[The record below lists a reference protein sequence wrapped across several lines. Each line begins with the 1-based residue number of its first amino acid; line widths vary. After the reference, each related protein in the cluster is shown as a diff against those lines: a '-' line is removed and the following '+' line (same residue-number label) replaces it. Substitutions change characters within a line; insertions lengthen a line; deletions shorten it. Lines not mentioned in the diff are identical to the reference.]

1 MSDPTPTPT
10 ATATP
15 STTAPT
21 DSPVVETPPTA
32 PTVPTTTSTGPTS
45 LTITVLVQSGARHNF
60 LIDTAYLDRH
70 AVKAVTEPLDMTVTQ
85 LKECIWKDWR
95 DDWDQRPAS
104 AQYIKLIQFG
114 AYLQDSSMLK
124 DCRLSL
130 DGANVIHMAIRPAE
144 SGADDET
151 QRSTKAG
158 RQSSRERNAEGG
170 SSTGCRC
177 VIL

>member
-10 ATATP
+10 TTTAPAETPVETP
-15 STTAPT
+15 STAPTAP
-21 DSPVVETPPTA
+21 
-32 PTVPTTTSTGPTS
+32 PTVPTGPTGPTS

-60 LIDTAYLDRH
+60 LLDTAYLDRH

-104 AQYIKLIQFG
+104 AQFIKLIQFG